1 MAGKTLFD
9 KPSEKA
15 IFFVENY
22 CTHTVGSDAGKP
34 FLLQE
39 WQKDLLRKFF
49 DTLDVNGER
58 VYQQV
63 YLELGRK
70 NGKSSLVAC
79 LGLYALLAD
88 GGQASVVSAASDRQ
102 QARAIFDTAK
112 AMVLNSPVLSKRCK
126 VMQSEIRVPATN
138 SNYRVISADA
148 KRQHGLNPSFVI
160 LDELHCLHN
169 DELYTALRTAG
180 GARHNFSFWQIT
192 TAGNFGSFAWQQHL
206 YATKVRDG
214 IIQDKTFLPVIYAA
228 DTNGDWTKPD
238 QWKKAN
244 PNYGV
249 SILPKFMEDLCHE
262 AKSSIDK
269 EINFKRFHL
278 NLWPGAGSGPAWVD
292 MGKYDAIPKRPK
304 KELVELL
311 HGRVAYGGLDLS
323 SKRDMTAFA
332 LYFPPT
338 YDEHHA
344 GYFLAWH
351 WVPNYPEEIRERVNA
366 ASPMLNDWINQK
378 HIKQQETPWINQ
390 SEIVGDIVELCNQFN
405 VHSIAVDEWNHGDTI
420 HKLSRDH
427 GIETLAWRPTAKNN
441 NYPMKELES
450 FIQHGRIVLPDDP
463 VLKWQFS
470 NVVCVSDKFGNIGMD
485 KSRDR
490 EKIDAVYACVVALGR
505 FLAVGSESDYSYL
518 DEGLTIL

>member
-1 MAGKTLFD
+1 MGNKPSV
-9 KPSEKA
+9 KPSERA
-15 IFFVENY
+15 IKFIESY

-34 FLLQE
+34 FILEE

-49 DTLDVNGER
+49 DTLDENGQR

-79 LGLYALLAD
+79 LGLFALLAD

-126 VMQSEIRVPATN
+126 VMQSEIKVPSTN
-138 SNYRVISADA
+138 SSYRVISADA

-180 GARHNFSFWQIT
+180 GARRNFSFWQIT
-192 TAGNFGSFAWQQHL
+192 TAGNFGSFAWQQHQ
-206 YATKVRDG
+206 YASKVRDG
-214 IIQDKTFLPVIYAA
+214 VIKDKTFLPVIYAA
-228 DTNGDWTKPD
+228 DPAGDWTSEE

-249 SILPKFMEDLCHE
+249 SILPKFMHDLCNE
-262 AKSSIDK
+262 AKSSVEK

-278 NLWPGAGSGPAWVD
+278 NLWPGAGFGPVW
-292 MGKYDAIPKRPK
+292 IPMDKWDRLEKHPRQ
-304 KELVELL
+304 ELMERLE
-311 HGRVAYGGLDLS
+311 GRIAYGGLDLS
-323 SKRDMTAFA
+323 SKRDMTAFS

-344 GYFLAWH
+344 GYFLNWH
-351 WVPNYPEEIRERVNA
+351 WVPNYPADFAERIFA
-366 ASPMLNDWINQK
+366 AAPMLKDWISK
-378 HIKQQETPWINQ
+378 GFIRQQETPWINQ
-390 SEIVGDIVELCNQFN
+390 SEIVSDIVESCSKFQ
-405 VHSIAVDEWNHGDTI
+405 VHSIGVDEWNHGDVI
-420 HKLSRDH
+420 GKLQKDH
-427 GIETLAWRPTAKNN
+427 GIETLAWRPTPRNCN
-441 NYPMKELES
+441 FPMKELET
-450 FIQHGRIVLPDDP
+450 FIQHNRVVVQEDP
-463 VLKWQFS
+463 VLRWQIS
-470 NVVCVSDKFGNIGMD
+470 NVVCTSDKFGNIGID
-485 KSRDR
+485 KSRER
-490 EKIDAVYACVVALGR
+490 EKIDAVYAMIVALGR
-505 FLAVGSESDYSYL
+505 FLAVGSDADYSFMN
-518 DEGLTIL
+518 EGITIL